1 MDRIPELARRASDS
15 HKGDYGRALLV
26 GGSRGMAGAIA
37 LTGMS
42 TLRSGAGLVT
52 VAVPDVCL
60 ETVAACD
67 PCYMTVPLPC
77 DGQGR
82 LAADAEKPLRDLTG
96 KATACACGPGL
107 GRSDDLDH
115 LIQGLY
121 AELEG
126 PLVVDAD
133 ALNALAHDDRG
144 LRSPAGARVLTPHPG
159 EFDRLS
165 GMALSTTEERI
176 ELAIELA
183 ARHGVVIVLKGH
195 GTLVTDGNRSQR
207 NETGNPGMATGGA
220 GDVLTGIIT
229 ALLCQGLDPWSA
241 ARLGVH
247 VHGLAGDVAANRYSP
262 VAMTAR
268 DIVDCLPDAWL
279 QLPS

>member
-82 LAADAEKPLRDLTG
+82 LAADAEKPLRDLAG

-115 LIQGLY
+115 LVQGLY

-133 ALNALAHDDRG
+133 ALNALAHDAHG
-144 LRSPAGARVLTPHPG
+144 LRSPGGPRVLTPHPG

-165 GMALSTTEERI
+165 GMALSNTEDAHRIGDRAGCSPWRRDRAER
-176 ELAIELA
+176 ASDVGHRRKPLA
-183 ARHGVVIVLKGH
+183 AQRDGESG
-195 GTLVTDGNRSQR
+195 DGNRGGRRRVDGHHYRPVMSG
-207 NETGNPGMATGGA
+207 TGPVECRSSGGA
-220 GDVLTGIIT
+220 RSRTG
-229 ALLCQGLDPWSA
+229 
-241 ARLGVH
+241 R
-247 VHGLAGDVAANRYSP
+247 
-262 VAMTAR
+262 
-268 DIVDCLPDAWL
+268 
-279 QLPS
+279 